1 MGSSFRNPSFGGSS
15 SGVLPQGVKWL
26 LISNTAIFLIQF
38 LLYQAAGV
46 QLNFLK
52 LIPSQFVSG
61 YIWQPFTYMFLHDVH
76 STMHILWNMIS
87 LFFTG
92 PMLEMHWGTTR
103 FLKYYFLCGIG
114 AGLCVVVA
122 GFLAGTPTVAT
133 LGCSGAL
140 FGVLVAYGVL
150 FPDVLFF
157 GVIKAKWFVMI
168 IGAVNLLDGIASRNA
183 GVSHVAHL
191 GGMAI
196 GYLLIRFGFQ
206 ARGTKTSVDP
216 IAWAQAQY
224 KNYKLARARK
234 KFEVYMRNNQTR
246 H

>member
-1 MGSSFRNPSFGGSS
+1 
-15 SGVLPQGVKWL
+15 VGVKWL
-26 LISNTAIFLIQF
+26 LISNTAVFLVQF
-38 LLYQAAGV
+38 ILYHAAGIP
-46 QLNFLK
+46 LNFLK
-52 LIPSQFVSG
+52 LIPAQTLSG
-61 YIWQPFTYMFLHDVH
+61 YIWQPITYMFLHDVH
-76 STMHILWNMIS
+76 GATHILWNMIS

-114 AGLCVVVA
+114 AAICVIIASYMVGA
-122 GFLAGTPTVAT
+122 QGTAT

-157 GVIKAKWFVMI
+157 GVIKAKWFVTI
-168 IGAVNLLDGIASRNA
+168 IGAINLIDGIASRNA
-183 GVSHVAHL
+183 GVSHIAHL
-191 GGMAI
+191 GGMLI

-206 ARGTKTSVDP
+206 ARGIKTSGDP
-216 IAWAQAQY
+216 FTWLQAQY

>member
-1 MGSSFRNPSFGGSS
+1 
-15 SGVLPQGVKWL
+15 
-26 LISNTAIFLIQF
+26 
-38 LLYQAAGV
+38 
-46 QLNFLK
+46 
-52 LIPSQFVSG
+52 
-61 YIWQPFTYMFLHDVH
+61 
-76 STMHILWNMIS
+76 
-87 LFFTG
+87 
-92 PMLEMHWGTTR
+92 
-103 FLKYYFLCGIG
+103 
-114 AGLCVVVA
+114 
-122 GFLAGTPTVAT
+122 
-133 LGCSGAL
+133 
-140 FGVLVAYGVL
+140 
-150 FPDVLFF
+150 
-157 GVIKAKWFVMI
+157 MI

>member
-1 MGSSFRNPSFGGSS
+1 MGSSFRNPSFGSS
-15 SGVLPQGVKWL
+15 SGVLPIGVKWL
-26 LISNTAIFLIQF
+26 LISNTAFFLLQF
-38 LLYQAAGV
+38 VLYQAAGV
-46 QLNFLK
+46 TLNFLK
-52 LIPSQFVSG
+52 LIPIQTVSG
-61 YIWQPFTYMFLHDVH
+61 YIWQPLTYMFLHDVH

-92 PMLEMHWGTTR
+92 PMLEVHWGTTR

-114 AGLCVVVA
+114 AGICVVLA
-122 GFLAGTPTVAT
+122 SFIAGTPGVAT
-133 LGCSGAL
+133 IGCSGAL
-140 FGVLVAYGVL
+140 FGVLVAYGLL

-157 GVIKAKWFVMI
+157 GVIKAKWFVII

-196 GYLLIRFGFQ
+196 GFLIIRFGLLGNS
-206 ARGTKTSVDP
+206 RGSKDP
-216 IAWAQAQY
+216 LTWLEAQY
-224 KNYKLARARK
+224 KNWKLARARK
-234 KFEVYMRNNQTR
+234 KFEVYMRNQSR

>member
-1 MGSSFRNPSFGGSS
+1 MGSSFRNPSFGSS
-15 SGVLPQGVKWL
+15 SGTLPVGVKWL
-26 LISNTAIFLIQF
+26 LISNTAIFLLQF
-38 LLYQAAGV
+38 VLYHFAGIP
-46 QLNFLK
+46 LNGLK
-52 LIPSQFVSG
+52 LIPAQTVTG
-61 YIWQPFTYMFLHDVH
+61 YIWQPITYMFLHDVH
-76 STMHILWNMIS
+76 GATHILWNMIS

-92 PMLEMHWGTTR
+92 PMLEMHWGTQR

-114 AGLCVVVA
+114 AGLCVIVA
-122 GFLAGTPTVAT
+122 SFAFGAQNTAT

-157 GVIKAKWFVMI
+157 GIIKAKWFVTI
-168 IGAVNLLDGIASRNA
+168 IGAINLIDGIASRNA

-191 GGMAI
+191 GGMLI
-196 GYLLIRFGFQ
+196 GYLLIRFGFLGRMSRS
-206 ARGTKTSVDP
+206 AFDP
-216 IAWAQAQY
+216 FSWLEQQY
-224 KNYKLARARK
+224 RNWKLARARK

>member
-1 MGSSFRNPSFGGSS
+1 MGSAFRNPSFGSP
-15 SGVLPQGVKWL
+15 SGTLPFGVKWL
-26 LISNTAIFLIQF
+26 LISNIAIFLLQF
-38 LLYQAAGV
+38 ILYQGAGI
-46 QLNFLK
+46 QLSFLK
-52 LIPSQFVSG
+52 LVPAQTVSG

-76 STMHILWNMIS
+76 GATHILWNMIS

-92 PMLEMHWGTTR
+92 PMLEMHWGTQR

-114 AGLCVVVA
+114 AGLCVVIA
-122 GFLAGTPTVAT
+122 SFLVGTPGIAT

-157 GVIKAKWFVMI
+157 GVIKAKWFVII
-168 IGAVNLLDGIASRNA
+168 IGGINLIDGIASHNA

-191 GGMAI
+191 GGMLI
-196 GYLLIRFGFQ
+196 GYLLIRFGFLGRISSKP
-206 ARGTKTSVDP
+206 ADP

-224 KNYKLARARK
+224 KRYKLARARK
-234 KFEVYMRNNQTR
+234 KFEVYMRNNSR
-246 H
+246 N